1 MIPRQATLKI
11 HSVGGAD
18 GAVGGELDGGPL
30 HEGSGGHDNVAVVA
44 GHGPRLRGHI
54 TVHRCSGLDAL
65 AEGTHGLPA
74 AQLHRLNDIPAHLP
88 AAGDHTEAQ
97 RFIASSCKDST
108 LYRGG
113 HHCGS
118 QKQSL
123 IETGEQTQ
131 IGAHLLAEARCA
143 EPVGAAIDEI
153 LSAADIAAGGSQT
166 AAQIFD
172 EASHHHI
179 GPHIRGFLSLHQFA
193 VAVIHH
199 ADDVGLTALAEGDQL
214 TDLPHGEGGAGGVA
228 LGALDGH
235 QLGFFVDG
243 GPDAVVVKAAVR
255 KQVYL
260 AVADAVFP
268 QGAGR
273 GADADDLLQRVIGR
287 PDGAQQFV
295 ARQEVG
301 PQRQCQRM
309 SAAGDLGPDQRRL
322 CVKHIGIDAL
332 QIVPALVVVA
342 VAGGEVKVGGIETIL
357 VHGGENFGLII
368 LGNVVH
374 TGHFFVQ
381 SVQYSLSK
389 IQHLRTDA
397 QLLIHFI
404 GGHGIVAPYLDSF
417 PGICSGNRMPRHFIS
432 IRMG

>member
-1 MIPRQATLKI
+1 M
-11 HSVGGAD
+11 
-18 GAVGGELDGGPL
+18 
-30 HEGSGGHDNVAVVA
+30 
-44 GHGPRLRGHI
+44 
-54 TVHRCSGLDAL
+54 
-65 AEGTHGLPA
+65 
-74 AQLHRLNDIPAHLP
+74 
-88 AAGDHTEAQ
+88 
-97 RFIASSCKDST
+97 
-108 LYRGG
+108 
-113 HHCGS
+113 
-118 QKQSL
+118 
-123 IETGEQTQ
+123 
-131 IGAHLLAEARCA
+131 
-143 EPVGAAIDEI
+143 
-153 LSAADIAAGGSQT
+153 
-166 AAQIFD
+166 
-172 EASHHHI
+172 
-179 GPHIRGFLSLHQFA
+179 
-193 VAVIHH
+193 
-199 ADDVGLTALAEGDQL
+199 
-214 TDLPHGEGGAGGVA
+214 
-228 LGALDGH
+228 
-235 QLGFFVDG
+235 DG

-260 AVADAVFP
+260 TVADAVFP

-273 GADADDLLQRVIGR
+273 GADADDLLQGVIGR
-287 PDGAQQFV
+287 PDGAQQLV

-309 SAAGDLGPDQRRL
+309 GAAGDLGPDQRRL
-322 CVKHIGIDAL
+322 RVEHVGIDAL

-374 TGHFFVQ
+374 TGHFLVQ